1 MLYHWYFVW
10 QFEPTATLFLQIDS
24 INSLGI
30 HRFAVLFYYLWR
42 DCPGNYSAESANPG
56 QSTDRPRGRV
66 MDSGVELSH

>member
-30 HRFAVLFYYLWR
+30 HRFAVLFYYLR
-42 DCPGNYSAESANPG
+42 DCPRNGQQGIILQKVPIRGSPPTGQGGESWIL
-56 QSTDRPRGRV
+56 
-66 MDSGVELSH
+66 E